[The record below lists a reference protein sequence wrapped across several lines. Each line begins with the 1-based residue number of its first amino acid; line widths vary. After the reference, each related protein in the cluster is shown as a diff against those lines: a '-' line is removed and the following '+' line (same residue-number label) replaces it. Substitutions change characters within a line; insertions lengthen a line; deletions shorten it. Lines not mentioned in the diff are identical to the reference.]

1 MPCFIGFSFWLTY
14 PATEDGIL
22 DQLRCFLQQL
32 FSRDFRVHQVQFGCV
47 VVLLVVAFQGRFQV
61 HRRIHGGQAT
71 PCTFDRY
78 NQRRFL
84 KAIRLRPPFGLMMVC
99 LGSSFVYLGYVF
111 VLSLSLCAVP
121 AEVLTSIASAP
132 QRFEY
137 SLGQPL
143 VLCDC
148 RSKCL
153 NVGFFR

>member
-14 PATEDGIL
+14 PSTEDGVL
-22 DQLRCFLQQL
+22 NQLRRLLQQL

-71 PCTFDRY
+71 PCTFGRC

-99 LGSSFVYLGYVF
+99 LGSSFVYLSYVF
-111 VLSLSLCAVP
+111 VVLLGLATVV
-121 AEVLTSIASAP
+121 AEVMPPVTIAAD
-132 QRFEY
+132 
-137 SLGQPL
+137 SLEENFGQPL